1 MFSTL
6 QQANG
11 MCRSYSFLFWFWS
24 FKSRSALPHAIF
36 VWQEEIRWRYWGAVR
51 AMSWSKLQFLRIS
64 CENQSPVM
72 KPVSSLVES
81 LFRLVSELNSVVSQ
95 SLTTVR
101 SAICQKSSLASVVCT
116 HKYVCTFIKPCIV
129 NNTYRASLFADYSA
143 MRRVTASGF

>member
-1 MFSTL
+1 MIPAKNGVNSKNRFFMKNKIKTL
-6 QQANG
+6 
-11 MCRSYSFLFWFWS
+11 WII
-24 FKSRSALPHAIF
+24 ALK
-36 VWQEEIRWRYWGAVR
+36 AVIV
-51 AMSWSKLQFLRIS
+51 LLIIS

-101 SAICQKSSLASVVCT
+101 SAICHKSSLASVVCT